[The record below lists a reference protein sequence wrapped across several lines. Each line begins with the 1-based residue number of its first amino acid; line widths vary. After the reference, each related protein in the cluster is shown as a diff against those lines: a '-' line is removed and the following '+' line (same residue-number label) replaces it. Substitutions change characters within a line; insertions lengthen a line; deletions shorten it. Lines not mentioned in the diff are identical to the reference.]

1 VELIDNSLNSTEVYT
16 GQVKISPNLNAHTLN
31 YYLVFVPT
39 LWWQVFRRRR
49 IRSKSPR
56 AQSGALKDGFSNQ
69 DDFLSTRTAADALQL
84 YAPIFSPMD
93 RILGCSCVLSYARHL
108 KPET

>member
-39 LWWQVFRRRR
+39 LWCQVSGV
-49 IRSKSPR
+49 RSKSPR